1 MSSGVDSGGI
11 IAAAVMLPVG
21 VAFGA
26 GWLAWQGGKLIVE
39 ANRVAD
45 RQIAEKKRQLAK
57 AAMHRKRSALAA
69 HSQLVDMCTQ
79 LLSQIDGNSATASVL
94 DFTELEQL
102 KTELQNICHERIPED
117 VMQIESLNSLGFL
130 KLEKL

>member
-45 RQIAEKKRQLAK
+45 RQIAEKKT
-57 AAMHRKRSALAA
+57 AACRGSYAPQAF
-69 HSQLVDMCTQ
+69 SFSGTQ
-79 LLSQIDGNSATASVL
+79 PACRYVYTASFS
-94 DFTELEQL
+94 DRW
-102 KTELQNICHERIPED
+102 K
-117 VMQIESLNSLGFL
+117 
-130 KLEKL
+130 

>member
-45 RQIAEKKRQLAK
+45 RQIAEKKRQQEGRGSPPPA
-57 AAMHRKRSALAA
+57 
-69 HSQLVDMCTQ
+69 
-79 LLSQIDGNSATASVL
+79 DGKVRVHAVL
-94 DFTELEQL
+94 
-102 KTELQNICHERIPED
+102 RGGA
-117 VMQIESLNSLGFL
+117 ESFC
-130 KLEKL
+130 